1 MGWGYR
7 AERPTLEGVSRVAA
21 EIPKDSDGGSVRGRE
36 GLQAGGLGREGHSHS
51 KEHRWVEESD
61 DMGYEEGGGRAEGL
75 EMAVRSEEDPSPPP
89 SMRESQ
95 PPPPGDT
102 EGETV
107 SSGGYDLGNLFCG
120 AL

>member
-1 MGWGYR
+1 M
-7 AERPTLEGVSRVAA
+7 AA

-36 GLQAGGLGREGHSHS
+36 GLWAGGSGREGHSHS
-51 KEHRWVEESD
+51 KEHRWEEESD

-75 EMAVRSEEDPSPPP
+75 EMAVWSEEDPSPP
-89 SMRESQ
+89 SMRERQ

-102 EGETV
+102 ARETA